1 MSTTLQQPKNGNAVS
16 SILAVVDMPDLPDA
30 IHIDL
35 DVTDAD
41 SVRELTNRQK
51 GRERDE
57 YTLCALRIGILSLKH
72 ARGQIDADAVKRE
85 GDRLLEDLGTS
96 FESYRSQL
104 HENVTAVLKEYFDP
118 NNGRFQERLERL
130 VRKDG
135 DLEQLLRRQIGVDGS
150 ELAKTLAA
158 HVGENSPTMNLLDP
172 EESTGLVQ
180 AVRNS
185 AEEVL
190 HAEREIILAEFS
202 LDNKEGALNRM
213 ILELTEENGR
223 LTGDLTKKVDEVVK
237 EFSLD
242 KEDSALSR
250 LVRKVETAQRT
261 ITNEF
266 SLDNDGSALS
276 RMSVLLNHATEAIH
290 SNLTLDVEGSA
301 LARLKRELV
310 EILNGHQ
317 EQATAFQRDVSSVL
331 DAMKARREESLRSTA
346 HGRRFEEEVAQFIE
360 REAEKAGDVATAT
373 GNSTGAI
380 KNCKVGDATVELG
393 PDCVAKGTTF
403 VIEAKEH
410 ASYDIAKA
418 RAEIETARK
427 NRGASIGV
435 FVFSK
440 KTAPAS
446 QEPLLRYGNDIFVVW
461 DAEDMSNDVILKSA
475 LCLAKALCVR
485 ESKTREAEA
494 ADFQAID
501 CAILAIEKEAK
512 RLDAMKTWTETI
524 TSNGGKIL
532 EEVRKMTAAL
542 ERQMQI
548 LRNAISGLKH
558 SAIQES

>member
-1 MSTTLQQPKNGNAVS
+1 MSSNLQQPINEPNAAS
-16 SILAVVDMPDLPDA
+16 FLRVVDVPESV
-30 IHIDL
+30 HIDL
-35 DVTDAD
+35 LVTDAD
-41 SVRELTNRQK
+41 SVRELVIRQM
-51 GRERDE
+51 GRDRDE
-57 YTLCALRIGILSLKH
+57 YTLSALRIGILSLKH

-85 GDRLLEDLGTS
+85 GDRLLEDLGNS
-96 FESYRSQL
+96 FESYRAQL
-104 HENVTAVLKEYFDP
+104 HDNVTTVLKEYFDP

-158 HVGENSPTMNLLDP
+158 HVGENSPIMNLLDP

-180 AVRNS
+180 AVRTS

-190 HAEREIILAEFS
+190 QAEREIILAQFS
-202 LDNKEGALNRM
+202 LDNKDSALNRM
-213 ILELTEENGR
+213 IAELTEKNGR
-223 LTGDLTKKVDEVVK
+223 LTGDLTRKVDDVVK

-242 KEDSALSR
+242 EEDSALSR

-276 RMSVLLNHATEAIH
+276 RMSVLLNDATAAIH
-290 SNLTLDVEGSA
+290 SNLTLDNEGSA
-301 LARLKRELV
+301 LARLKREIV
-310 EILNGHQ
+310 DILKGHQ
-317 EQATAFQRDVSSVL
+317 EQATFFQKEVTSALDV
-331 DAMKARREESLRSTA
+331 MKARREESLRSTT
-346 HGRRFEEEVAQFIE
+346 HGRQFEEVVVEFVQH
-360 REAEKAGDVATAT
+360 EAEKAGDVATAT
-373 GNSTGAI
+373 GNSTGAM

-393 PDCVAKGTTF
+393 PDCIAEGTKF
-403 VIEAKEH
+403 VVEAKEH
-410 ASYDIAKA
+410 ASYDIGKA
-418 RAEIETARK
+418 RTEIEIARK
-427 NRGASIGV
+427 NRGASVGV
-435 FVFSK
+435 FIFSK

-461 DAEDMSNDVILKSA
+461 DAEDMNNDVILKSA

-485 ESKTREAEA
+485 ESKTRDAEA

-524 TSNGGKIL
+524 TNNGGKIL
-532 EEVRKMTAAL
+532 DEIRKMSVAL
-542 ERQMQI
+542 ERQTQ
-548 LRNAISGLKH
+548 LLKDAITGLKE
-558 SAIQES
+558 SADEVKS